1 MTPPMMSLRASA
13 PAPIL
18 IPALISAILTAA
30 PAARADVSAAARA
43 FSDGQTAQL
52 EGDYDHAA
60 QSFELAY
67 SNAPSKEA
75 LRSAI
80 RARQL
85 AGQLARAATLA
96 ELLLVKYADDPPS
109 TKLANDVLAEARPKL
124 GRVTVTC
131 APRCALAIGG
141 RAMSLPAAETQV
153 VYVVAGRHTLEATFD
168 DARTATHEIAAVAGA
183 DNEVRLV
190 PPAPAPAPTGAPAA
204 APAAPSRPE
213 ATVKRARTEPAAP
226 RGLPRIVP
234 LTGVTVAVALAGV
247 GVWSGLDTNKAHDAY
262 VKNPTHEAF
271 TAGQSKQLR
280 TNILFGSAIAVGAAT
295 AAVAIWWTRW
305 SGSET
310 PAVALA
316 PLSDGALVTYWGH
329 F

>member
-1 MTPPMMSLRASA
+1 MAISMPLRTTV
-13 PAPIL
+13 L
-18 IPALISAILTAA
+18 LISAAIAAA
-30 PAARADVSAAARA
+30 PAAHADVSAAARA

-109 TKLANDVLAEARPKL
+109 TRLAGDVIAEARPKL
-124 GRVTVTC
+124 GRISVSC
-131 APRCALAIGG
+131 ASRCALAIGG
-141 RAMSLPAAETQV
+141 RAMSLPPAEAQV
-153 VYVVAGRHTLEATFD
+153 VYVAAGRHTLEATFD
-168 DARTATHEIAAVAGA
+168 DARIATREIAVVAGA

-190 PPAPAPAPTGAPAA
+190 PAAPAA
-204 APAAPSRPE
+204 AVESAPIAPPGADAA
-213 ATVKRARTEPAAP
+213 VKRERTDTAP
-226 RGLPRIVP
+226 RGLPRVVP
-234 LTGVTVAVALAGV
+234 LVGAAVAVGLAGA

-262 VKNPTHEAF
+262 VKDPTHEAF
-271 TAGQSKQLR
+271 TAGESKQLR

-295 AAVAIWWTRW
+295 AVVAIWWTRW
-305 SGSET
+305 SGGEA
-310 PAVALA
+310 PAVALT
-316 PLSDGALVTYWGH
+316 PSSGGALVSYGRR

>member
-1 MTPPMMSLRASA
+1 MATSMPLRTTAV
-13 PAPIL
+13 
-18 IPALISAILTAA
+18 LISAAIAAAA
-30 PAARADVSAAARA
+30 PAAHADVSAAARA

-109 TKLANDVLAEARPKL
+109 TRLAGEVIAEARSRL
-124 GRVTVTC
+124 GRITVTC

-141 RAMSLPAAETQV
+141 RAMSLPPGETQV
-153 VYVVAGRHTLEATFD
+153 VYVAAGRQTLEATFD
-168 DARTATHEIAAVAGA
+168 DARTASREIAAVAGG
-183 DNEVRLV
+183 DHEVRFV
-190 PPAPAPAPTGAPAA
+190 PPAPTPALS
-204 APAAPSRPE
+204 PAAPPRPE
-213 ATVKRARTEPAAP
+213 TTVKRERAEPAAP
-226 RGLPRIVP
+226 GGLPRAVP
-234 LTGVTVAVALAGV
+234 LAGAAVAMGLAGA
-247 GVWSGLDTNKAHDAY
+247 GLWSGLDTNKAHDAY
-262 VKNPTHEAF
+262 VKNPTHQAF
-271 TAGQSKQLR
+271 TDGQSKQLR

-295 AAVAIWWTRW
+295 AVVAIWFTRW
-305 SGSET
+305 SGDET
-310 PAVALA
+310 PPVALV
-316 PLSDGALVTYWGH
+316 PSSDGALVTYGGR